1 MSLESITAEW
11 DELSRE
17 YNKLEVG
24 DYFVL
29 FALTECQKKVFHFN
43 WRALFSWFK
52 DTSNEYHEMLE
63 KLEQLQQKCMKD
75 IAHQRYRISQI
86 SSNLKKWVIILVVV
100 FLLWFRA
107 L

>member
-11 DELSRE
+11 DELSKE

-24 DYFVL
+24 DNIVERKF
-29 FALTECQKKVFHFN
+29 FAFIYVPFL
-43 WRALFSWFK
+43 WFK

-86 SSNLKKWVIILVVV
+86 GSNLKKWVTITAYIL
-100 FLLWFRA
+100 LFRA
-107 L
+107 T